1 MPTQT
6 TIRPDPQTWLRII
19 NRMIDKPDY
28 DFALDFLSDIRD
40 QILDKDF
47 ITNRQT
53 QAVLNIRRS
62 VQ

>member
-1 MPTQT
+1 
-6 TIRPDPQTWLRII
+6 
-19 NRMIDKPDY
+19 MIDKPDY

-47 ITNRQT
+47 VTNRQT

-62 VQ
+62 IQ